1 MSVYAH
7 TPKTHRK
14 MGLMVNGCVW
24 MLYIPGE
31 KKKIQTKR
39 HKGGR
44 KGAREVGSL
53 ITASAGTGSQRCP
66 SKADPPERKPVKAEG
81 TLGFKEEINRRIIT
95 EQKDGMSSILED
107 VYFT

>member
-1 MSVYAH
+1 MDVIYSR
-7 TPKTHRK
+7 RK
-14 MGLMVNGCVW
+14 
-24 MLYIPGE
+24 

-53 ITASAGTGSQRCP
+53 ITASAGTGSQRCS

-81 TLGFKEEINRRIIT
+81 TLGFKEEINLRIIT